1 MENAINSRGTRFQ
14 WYWKSENIFL
24 ILATLFIGIMIII
37 MPLNRVPDESTHATN
52 AWRTVYSDQKDSFDW
67 RTAVEQDKKIDED
80 EYQKIFHKKL
90 NLSNEKFDL
99 AISKNKL
106 QYTPQILGMLLG
118 KFLYPSIGV
127 IMICGR
133 LINALF
139 YILSIFFIV
148 KYMKYGKRVLVF
160 TSLLPISI
168 QQAASLSYDVFN
180 FVAVAFFFA
189 VLSNLTI
196 NKSLNLKNTLMLLF
210 SIIGLYITKLNNLS
224 MLIVLPFIGLK
235 LSDNFTQLNEKIT
248 LFYEYCKKRKYRFI
262 LLTVIIILFIA
273 TIFFKSKGG
282 ITHFVQII
290 LNSLFNNS
298 VNQALNPLI
307 SAGIFGFIGNFHM
320 QFPLWLFFIDIS
332 VLTVLMIG
340 AYNEEEYG
348 WCFEKGYVVTSS
360 LIFPLQMLLVIG
372 GMYFSWTKTILGENA
387 QYSTGAQGRYFTPF
401 LIYFTPL
408 FISFNHS
415 IQGEINNK
423 LMNKILFVSL
433 ITNFIITVYLIL
445 IVYWYPDFQTNWLI
459 EFRKS
464 FN

>member
-1 MENAINSRGTRFQ
+1 MENIINSRGTRYQ

-24 ILATLFIGIMIII
+24 ILATIFIGVMIII
-37 MPLNRVPDESTHATN
+37 MPLNRVPDESTHAVN
-52 AWRTVYSDQKDSFDW
+52 AWRTVYSDQKNSFDW
-67 RTAVEQDKKIDED
+67 GTAVKQDKKVDEG
-80 EYQKIFHKKL
+80 EYKKIFHSKVD
-90 NLSNEKFDL
+90 LSKEKFDL
-99 AISKNKL
+99 AISKGKI

-118 KFLYPSIGV
+118 KFIYPSVGV
-127 IMICGR
+127 IMTFGR
-133 LINALF
+133 LLNSLF
-139 YILSIFFIV
+139 YILSVYFIV

-196 NKSLNLKNTLMLLF
+196 NKRLNLKNTLTLLF
-210 SIIGLYITKLNNLS
+210 SIIGLYLTKLNNLS
-224 MLIVLPFIGLK
+224 MLILLPFMGLK
-235 LSDNFTQLNEKIT
+235 LSNNFPKINEKIT
-248 LFYEYCKKRKYRFI
+248 LFYEYCRKRKYRV
-262 LLTVIIILFIA
+262 LLPIVLVIFFAA
-273 TIFFKSKGG
+273 TIFFRSKGG

-298 VNQALNPLI
+298 VNQALNPLV

-340 AYNEEEYG
+340 AYDEEEFG
-348 WCFEKGYVVTSS
+348 WQFEKGYVLTSS
-360 LIFPLQMLLVIG
+360 MMFPLQMLLVIG

-387 QYSTGAQGRYFTPF
+387 QYSTGTQGRYFTPF

-408 FISFNHS
+408 FVSFNHA
-415 IQGEINNK
+415 IQGKINNK
-423 LMNKILFVSL
+423 LMNKVLCGTL
-433 ITNFIITVYLIL
+433 IANFIITVYLIL
-445 IVYWYPDFQTNWLI
+445 IVYWYPDYQTNWLI
-459 EFRKS
+459 EFMKS